1 MLYSEII
8 AVCSQ
13 IHTEHINTM
22 CGQNVEYRTYRA
34 VNTLRLGY
42 KNQPVNVVQRN
53 NRCLFSDPHR
63 THKYNV
69 WAERRM

>member
-1 MLYSEII
+1 MLYSGII

-13 IHTEHINTM
+13 IHTEHINTL
-22 CGQNVEYRTYRA
+22 CGLNVECRTYRA
-34 VNTLRLGY
+34 VNTLRLGH
-42 KNQPVNVVQRN
+42 KNQSVNAVQRN
-53 NRCLFSDPHR
+53 NRCLFLDPHR